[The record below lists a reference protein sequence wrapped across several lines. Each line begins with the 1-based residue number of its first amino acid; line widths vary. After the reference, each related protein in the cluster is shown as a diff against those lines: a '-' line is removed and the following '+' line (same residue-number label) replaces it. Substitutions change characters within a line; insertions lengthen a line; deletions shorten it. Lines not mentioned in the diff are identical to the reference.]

1 MIQLLLLTAAVLSF
15 DNAVYVAS
23 IPCIFAFEEMAENMM
38 ESFLAILH
46 PLFDALKDEVLPLN
60 SLHIAKDYYQDDH
73 DKVVGLLKSLEAKG
87 ILISDMKETSSWL
100 LTEEGKTYAQ
110 EGSPEYRIWKFI
122 ADSNLS
128 GRHILMADVK
138 NRFEGLAD
146 IGIKIALKNRWICFK
161 GESKHLE
168 SVSNDIEDTCQMH
181 LVSILRN
188 STKQI
193 CKNEMIMES
202 KFVSSDAV
210 LQDLKKRKLLYF
222 KKQKYYLILKGP
234 YFSLRLRKQV
244 TDLTSEMLIS
254 ESWRDAD
261 FKDYNFFAA
270 GKRPNKGSIH
280 PLMKIMNKF
289 KKILVSMGFEEMQTD
304 RWVESSFWNFDS
316 LFMPQQHPARD
327 IQDTFFLKEPK
338 FANMEMYPHESYEET
353 SKNILRTHTTAV
365 SARMLYT
372 LAQEYQKTGYFPPK
386 RLFSI
391 DRVFRNETLDATH
404 LAEFHQD
411 TCNYDKVAVHNIA
424 FMQVEGLIAE
434 KGMSIAD
441 LMGVLSTFYKRIGI
455 TDLKFKPAYNP
466 YTEPSMEIFGFHPL
480 LKKWIEVGNSGVFR
494 PELLLPMGIPSAVQV
509 IAWGLSLERPTMIR
523 YNVKNIRELFG
534 PKAVLH
540 LSSIT

>member
-1 MIQLLLLTAAVLSF
+1 
-15 DNAVYVAS
+15 
-23 IPCIFAFEEMAENMM
+23 MAEKMM

-46 PLFDALKDEVLPLN
+46 PLFDALNDAVLSLN
-60 SLHIAKDYYQDDH
+60 SLDIAKGYYQNDH
-73 DKVVGLLKSLEAKG
+73 DKVVGLLKSLEAKAV
-87 ILISDMKETSSWL
+87 LVSEMKEISMWL
-100 LTEEGKTYAQ
+100 LTEEGEIYAK

-122 ADSNLS
+122 ADSNQHAL
-128 GRHILMADVK
+128 GADIR
-138 NRFEGLAD
+138 NHFGALAD
-146 IGIKIALKNRWICFK
+146 IGMNRALKNCWLRFN
-161 GESKHLE
+161 GENGHLE
-168 SVSNDIEDTCQMH
+168 SEGNDFEDTCQMH
-181 LVSILRN
+181 LAIIQRN
-188 STKQI
+188 SEQI
-193 CKNEMIMES
+193 CKNELNMES
-202 KFVSSDAV
+202 KFEINEAI
-210 LQDLKKRKLLYF
+210 LQDLKKRKLLYH
-222 KKQKYYLILKGP
+222 KKKKYYLISKGP
-234 YFSLRLRKQV
+234 HFSLNLKKKV

-261 FKDYNFFAA
+261 FKEYNFFAS

-289 KKILVSMGFEEMQTD
+289 KKILGSMGFEEMQTD

-338 FANMEMYPHESYEET
+338 FANMEMYPQEYMKRVCEMHEKGGEGSIGWRYKWSYEET

-365 SARMLYT
+365 SARMLYS
-372 LAQEYQKTGYFPPK
+372 LAQEYKKVGYLLTQVPTGSFPPK

-404 LAEFHQD
+404 LAEFHQ
-411 TCNYDKVAVHNIA
+411 
-424 FMQVEGLIAE
+424 VEGLITD

-455 TDLKFKPAYNP
+455 TELKFKPAYNP

-494 PELLLPMGIPSAVQV
+494 PELLLPMGIPANIQV

-540 LSSIT
+540 LSAIT